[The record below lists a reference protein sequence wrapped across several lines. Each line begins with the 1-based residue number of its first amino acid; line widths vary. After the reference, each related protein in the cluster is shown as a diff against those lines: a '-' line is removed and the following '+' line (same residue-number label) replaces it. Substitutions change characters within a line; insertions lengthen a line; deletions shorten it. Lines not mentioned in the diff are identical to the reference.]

1 MHLSNYLGK
10 NLLNSLVCCDRLT
23 LGVIKRWV
31 MKKIMK
37 ELLKNPDSYEQL
49 PIEEQNKYKQFFCTL
64 SSDKLKEILDSIP
77 LGKGNAL
84 YGVVVRYYAM
94 SLASNEFQIDK
105 IIENITY
112 ERALKYIAEE
122 KFNPY
127 NKITSSNEN
136 AFKRIRKN
144 W

>member
-1 MHLSNYLGK
+1 
-10 NLLNSLVCCDRLT
+10 
-23 LGVIKRWV
+23 

-37 ELLKNPDSYEQL
+37 ELLKNPDSYEQMSD
-49 PIEEQNKYKQFFCTL
+49 EEQNKYKKFFCTL
-64 SSDKLKEILDSIP
+64 TSDKLKEILDSIP

-84 YGVVVRYYAM
+84 YGVVVRFYAE
-94 SLASNEFQIDK
+94 SLAANEYQIDK
-105 IIENITY
+105 IVENMTY